1 MVLSRG
7 ALIVI
12 LSFVIPIGIFAQ
24 QNREGGNRPRVEIT
38 GTIVE
43 HENQEPIEQATV
55 RLLNARDSSFVSGV
69 VSSNNGI
76 FSLKDIRQGEYI
88 LNVSFVGLKTV
99 YKNVQARGQQST
111 INVGKIELEDNSIAL
126 GEAVV
131 IGKMAE
137 IIVRND
143 TIEYN
148 ADSYKVAEGSALEE
162 LLKKMPGVEID
173 DDGKVTVNGKEITKI
188 MVDGKEFFTNDPK
201 VASKNLPAD
210 IVDKI
215 QVFERRS
222 DMAQMTGFDDGNEE
236 PTINL
241 TIKPGMKQGWFG
253 NAFAGYGS
261 QDRYEGN
268 AMVNRF
274 VNNDQITVMG
284 GLNNTNNM
292 GFSDL
297 SSTISPDGGRRF
309 NPGGAG
315 NGITSSGNIGL
326 NFSKEFTP
334 KSTLSGN
341 ARYSRSDNDAERKIY
356 RENILSMDSTS
367 LENER
372 SIINSIS
379 DNIGT
384 ELRLEWKPDT
394 MTRILFRPEISYNRS
409 QRYENRDIDIFESNM
424 DTISIT
430 NSQNTSESEG
440 YNVGARLELS
450 KTLNNSGRVFSLS
463 LSGSIDDSYTNGSYY
478 NLEQQYYLGQDS
490 ILDQRYRYD
499 NTGSNYRAFT
509 SWVEPIGRNNFIQLT
524 YSISQ
529 RQQESLRSTYSKG
542 IDSEEYNLLDTAYS
556 RSFRNNFITQ
566 RAGLSFRSQ
575 REKYNYTIGLNVDP
589 SYSSSENF
597 VGDEVLQKISR
608 DVINISP
615 SAQFNYIFSRQSNL
629 RISYN
634 GRTSQPSMTQLQ
646 PVADLSDPIN
656 IVIGNPDLKPR
667 YTNNLSV
674 RLQTF
679 QSETQT
685 AFMIFANGNYVV
697 NDIVSSTTTL
707 QGGRRETTYK
717 NINGNYNGNVRMI
730 MNSPLRNKKFT
741 VNSMTMASYSNSYG
755 FSNREKNQNN
765 NLTLM
770 ERAGIDY
777 RSSIFDLGINGNI
790 RYNKTTNTLQAQNN
804 RETYNYGVGGT
815 TTIYLPLNFRIESDI
830 NYSTN
835 SGYVSGYEQSE
846 VLWNASASK
855 NFLKNNQGT
864 LRFKIYDILQQR
876 SNISQSQTA
885 NYTQFSETNT
895 LNSYFM
901 VHFIYR
907 FSIFSGGASAQDMRP
922 GGRRMGG
929 PGPGGPGGPIR
940 F

>member
-12 LSFVIPIGIFAQ
+12 LSLVIPMGIFAQ
-24 QNREGGNRPRVEIT
+24 QNREAGNRPRVEIT
-38 GTIVE
+38 GTIIE
-43 HENQEPIEQATV
+43 HETQEPIEQATV
-55 RLLNARDSSFVSGV
+55 RLLSARDSSFVGGV
-69 VSSNNGI
+69 VSSNNGV

-88 LNVSFVGLKTV
+88 LNVSFVGLKSV
-99 YKNVQARGQQST
+99 FQNVQARGQQST
-111 INVGKIELEDNSIAL
+111 INVGKIELADNSIAL

-137 IIVRND
+137 VTVRND

-148 ADSYKVAEGSALEE
+148 AGSYKIAEGSALEE

-173 DDGKVTVNGKEITKI
+173 EDGKVTVNGKEITKI

-274 VNNDQITVMG
+274 INNDQITVMG

-297 SSTISPDGGRRF
+297 SSTMMPEGGGRRF
-309 NPGGAG
+309 FGGPGS
-315 NGITSSGNIGL
+315 GITSSGNVGL
-326 NFSKEFTP
+326 NFSKEFSP

-341 ARYSRSDNDAERKIY
+341 ARYSHSDNDSERKIY

-372 SIINSIS
+372 SVSNSIS
-379 DNIGT
+379 DNIGA
-384 ELRLEWKPDT
+384 EFRLEWKPDT
-394 MTRILFRPEISYNRS
+394 TTTILFRPEIGYSRS
-409 QRYENRDIDIFESNM
+409 QRYDNRDIDIFESNM
-424 DTISIT
+424 DTISMT
-430 NSQNTSESEG
+430 NSLNTSDGEG

-450 KTLNNSGRVFSLS
+450 KRLNNSGRVLSLS
-463 LSGSIDDSYTNGSYY
+463 LSGSLDDSYTNGSYY
-478 NLEQQYYLGQDS
+478 NLEQQYYLGRDS
-490 ILDQRYRYD
+490 LLDQRYRYD
-499 NTGSNYRAFT
+499 NTGSNYRAFA

-524 YSISQ
+524 YSFSQ
-529 RQQESLRSTYSKG
+529 RQQESLRSTYSRG
-542 IDSEEYNLLDTAYS
+542 LDSEEYNLLDTAYS

-566 RAGLSFRSQ
+566 RAGLSFRAQ

-597 VGDEVLQKISR
+597 VGDDVLQKISR

-615 SAQFNYIFSRQSNL
+615 NAQFNYIFNRQSNL

-634 GRTSQPSMTQLQ
+634 GRTNQPSMTQLQ

-656 IVIGNPDLKPR
+656 TIIGNPDLKPR

-679 QSETQT
+679 QPESQT

-707 QGGRRETTYK
+707 QGGRRETTYE
-717 NINGNYNGNVRMI
+717 NVNGNYNGNVRMI
-730 MNSPLRNKKFT
+730 MNSPLKNKRFT
-741 VNSMTMASYSNSYG
+741 VNSMSMASHSNSYG
-755 FSNREKNQNN
+755 FSNAEKNQNN

-770 ERAGIDY
+770 ERLGLDY
-777 RSSIFDLGINGNI
+777 RSDLFDLGVSGNI

-835 SGYVSGYEQSE
+835 SGYAAGYEQSE

-855 NFLKNNQGT
+855 TFLKNNQGT

-895 LNSYFM
+895 LSSYFM

-907 FSIFSGGASAQDMRP
+907 FSIFKGGASAQDMRP
-922 GGRRMGG
+922 GGRRPGG
-929 PGPGGPGGPIR
+929 PGPGGPGGPVR

>member
-367 LENER
+367 LENEQ

-556 RSFRNNFITQ
+556 RSFRNNFVTQ

-755 FSNREKNQNN
+755 FSNGEKNQNN

-777 RSSIFDLGINGNI
+777 RSSLFDLGVNGNI

-804 RETYNYGVGGT
+804 RKTYNYGVGGT